1 MKMGEEIM
9 QILEAY
15 DLTESYRA
23 AGELA
28 GCDHH
33 TVKKYV
39 QLRDAGRS
47 VLERP
52 TRAMA
57 IDAYLGKVEEWVE
70 RTAGKV
76 RADTCHEKL
85 MAMGYTGS
93 DRTTRRAVAHAKK
106 LYRQGRLR
114 VYRPWIPEPGL
125 WLQFDWGDG
134 PAIHGRKTSLFCAW
148 SAWSRYRL
156 VIPTWDRTVA
166 TVILCLDR
174 VFRRLGGVPTYV
186 LTDNEKTITVQHVAG
201 VPVRNP
207 VIAQVGRHYGVTVAS
222 CVPADPE
229 SKGGSEAT
237 VKIAKADLLPLATN
251 LRGEY
256 DTFGQLEAACEA
268 WEVKVN
274 RRVHRV
280 TRRAPEAMLAEERGR
295 LHAVP
300 EAVFVQAI
308 GDERVVTKDALVIH
322 QHARYSVPH
331 QLAQQQARVL
341 VREHGDDVI
350 ITHAGFDGLREVA
363 RHEKA
368 EPGGLRIDESH
379 YPPAPAGPLERTVRP
394 STSLEKAFLALGPG
408 AEAWLLTAA
417 EIGVTRMHAKMRHA
431 IDLSDYHGRSSVDAA
446 LQAAARVGRF
456 ELDDLTSVLTH
467 QAIAKP
473 GQHTSTVTVP
483 SLQAGTRSWDGFGQ

>member
-9 QILEAY
+9 KILEAY
-15 DLTESYRA
+15 DLTESYRTA
-23 AGELA
+23 AELA

-39 QLRDAGRS
+39 QLRDAGVP

-52 TRAMA
+52 QRAKA

-70 RTAGKV
+70 RTEGKV
-76 RADTCHEKL
+76 RADRCHEKL
-85 MAMGYTGS
+85 VAMGYTGS

-106 LYRQGRLR
+106 LYRQGRMR

-134 PAIHGRKTSLFCAW
+134 PTIQGRKASLFCAW
-148 SAWSRYRL
+148 LAWSRYRI
-156 VIPTWDRTVA
+156 VIPTWDRSVA

-201 VPVRNP
+201 IPVRNP

-237 VKIAKADLLPLATN
+237 VKIAKGDLLPLATN
-251 LRGEY
+251 LRSEY
-256 DTFGQLEAACEA
+256 DSFQQLEEACEA
-268 WEVKVN
+268 WEARVN
-274 RRVHRV
+274 HRVHRV
-280 TRRAPEAMLAEERGR
+280 TRRTPEAMLLEERQR

-300 EAVFVQAI
+300 EAVFVHAV
-308 GDERVVTKDALVIH
+308 GEERTVSKDSLVIH

-331 QLAQQQARVL
+331 ELAQQRARVL
-341 VREHGDDVI
+341 VREHGDDIV
-350 ITHAGFDGLREVA
+350 ITHASSDGLREVA

-368 EPGGLRIDESH
+368 EPGGLRIDERH
-379 YPPAPAGPLERTVRP
+379 YPPTPEGPLERTVRP
-394 STSLEKAFLALGPG
+394 STSLERSFLDLGPG

-417 EIGVTRMHAKMRHA
+417 ETGVTRMQAKMRHA
-431 IDLSDYHGRSSVDAA
+431 VDLSDYHGRSSVDAA
-446 LQAAARVGRF
+446 LEAAARVGRF
-456 ELDDLTSVLTH
+456 DLDDLTSILTH
-467 QAIAKP
+467 QAIARP
-473 GQHTSTVTVP
+473 GRHTSTITVP